1 MTNHYWVIPG
11 SENLHESQ
19 ESHGGSSVPPN
30 PLVQLDP
37 GLFIWTILTF
47 IVLFLVLAKF
57 AWKPL
62 LAALKNRE
70 DQIKTAL
77 QNAEQA
83 KDELD
88 KITIKSKAITDEAR
102 EEAKVILSQA
112 KASSDK
118 IKQEMLSKATEEADK
133 IRVEAENMIKIEKD
147 KAVDEIRTKVV
158 DLTFAITEKI
168 IKKNISSKENK
179 NLIEESLKGLKN
191 YSA

>member
-11 SENLHESQ
+11 SENLHES
-19 ESHGGSSVPPN
+19 HGGSSAPN

-47 IVLFLVLAKF
+47 LVLFLVLAKF

-62 LAALKNRE
+62 LTALKNRE

-102 EEAKVILSQA
+102 LEAKVILSEA

-133 IRVEAENMIKIEKD
+133 IRAEAESKIKVEKD
-147 KAVDEIRTKVV
+147 KAVDEIKTKVV
-158 DLTFAITEKI
+158 DLTLTISEKI
-168 IKKNISSKENK
+168 IKKNISSKENR
-179 NLIEESLKGLKN
+179 NLIEESLKGLDK

>member
-1 MTNHYWVIPG
+1 MMNHYWVIPG
-11 SENLHESQ
+11 SESLHESQ
-19 ESHGGSSVPPN
+19 ESHGGSSAPN

-62 LAALKNRE
+62 LAALKDRE

-77 QNAEQA
+77 QDAEKA

-88 KITIKSKAITDEAR
+88 KITLKSEAITDKAR
-102 EEAKVILSQA
+102 EEAKVILLEA
-112 KASSDK
+112 KASSEK
-118 IKQEMLSKATEEADK
+118 IKQEMVSKATEEADK

-147 KAVDEIRTKVV
+147 KAVDEIKTKVV

-179 NLIEESLKGLKN
+179 NLIEESLKGLKK

>member
-19 ESHGGSSVPPN
+19 ESHGGSSAPN

-57 AWKPL
+57 AWRPL

-133 IRVEAENMIKIEKD
+133 IRIEAENKIKIEKD
-147 KAVDEIRTKVV
+147 KAVDEIKTRVV

-179 NLIEESLKGLKN
+179 NLIEEYLKGLKN

>member
-1 MTNHYWVIPG
+1 MMNHYWVIPG
-11 SENLHESQ
+11 SESLHESQ
-19 ESHGGSSVPPN
+19 ESHGGSSAPN

-62 LAALKNRE
+62 LAALKDRE

-77 QNAEQA
+77 QDAEQA

-88 KITIKSKAITDEAR
+88 KITLKSEAITDKAR
-102 EEAKVILSQA
+102 EEAKVILLEA
-112 KASSDK
+112 KASSEK
-118 IKQEMLSKATEEADK
+118 IKQEMVSKATEEADK

-147 KAVDEIRTKVV
+147 KAVDEIKTKVV

-179 NLIEESLKGLKN
+179 NLIEESLKGLKK

>member
-19 ESHGGSSVPPN
+19 ESHGGSSAPN

-62 LAALKNRE
+62 LVALKDRE

-77 QNAEQA
+77 QNAEKA
-83 KDELD
+83 KDELE
-88 KITIKSKAITDEAR
+88 KITIKSDAITDKAR
-102 EEAKVILSQA
+102 EEAKILLSEA
-112 KASSDK
+112 RISSDK
-118 IKQEMLSKATEEADK
+118 IKQDIVSKATEEADK
-133 IRVEAENMIKIEKD
+133 IRVEAENKIKVEKD
-147 KAVDEIRTKVV
+147 KAIDEIKTKVV
-158 DLTFAITEKI
+158 DLTLAISEKI
-168 IKKNISSKENK
+168 IKKNISSKENQ
-179 NLIEESLKGLKN
+179 NLIEESLKRLEK

>member
-19 ESHGGSSVPPN
+19 ESHGGSSAPN

-47 IVLFLVLAKF
+47 LVLFLVLAKF
-57 AWKPL
+57 AWRPL
-62 LAALKNRE
+62 LTALKNRE
-70 DQIKTAL
+70 DQIKAAL

-102 EEAKVILSQA
+102 LEAKVILSEA

-133 IRVEAENMIKIEKD
+133 IRAEAESKIKVEKD
-147 KAVDEIRTKVV
+147 KAVDEIKTKVV
-158 DLTFAITEKI
+158 DLTFTISEKI
-168 IKKNISSKENK
+168 IKKNISSKENR
-179 NLIEESLKGLKN
+179 NLIEESLKGLDK

>member
-1 MTNHYWVIPG
+1 MNHYWVIPG
-11 SENLHESQ
+11 SESLHESQ
-19 ESHGGSSVPPN
+19 ESHGGSSAPN

-62 LAALKNRE
+62 LAALKDRE

-77 QNAEQA
+77 QDAQQA

-88 KITIKSKAITDEAR
+88 KITLKSEAITDKAR
-102 EEAKVILSQA
+102 EEAKVILLEA
-112 KASSDK
+112 KASSEK
-118 IKQEMLSKATEEADK
+118 IKQEMVSKAKEEADK

-147 KAVDEIRTKVV
+147 KAVDEIKTKVV

-179 NLIEESLKGLKN
+179 NLIEESLKGLKK

>member
-19 ESHGGSSVPPN
+19 ESHGGSSAPN

-47 IVLFLVLAKF
+47 ILLFLVLAKF

-62 LAALKNRE
+62 LSALKNRE
-70 DQIKTAL
+70 DQIKAAL
-77 QNAEQA
+77 QSAEQA

-102 EEAKVILSQA
+102 LEAKVILSEA

-133 IRVEAENMIKIEKD
+133 IRAEAESKIKVEKD
-147 KAVDEIRTKVV
+147 KAVDEIKTKVV
-158 DLTFAITEKI
+158 DLTLTISEKI

-179 NLIEESLKGLKN
+179 SLIEESLKGLKKF
-191 YSA
+191 SA